1 MSCMEVKIYGVCLAI
16 LLIINCFLIE
26 KWIWNKYVITD
37 HLFWGKM
44 SVSHSRWMKKR
55 GPRPISGCSVAL
67 RLKTE
72 RPRWPCLWVRLL
84 WEVLPPAPPVEILIQ
99 LSSFPA
105 TSVESK
111 PSPESNTETSSYLW
125 ITVVAVWFTIASFH
139 RVFLKVKS
147 RNAHMKTHRQQE
159 DTQLWHFSR
168 VPEQDHV
175 MVTPDVLLHH

>member
-1 MSCMEVKIYGVCLAI
+1 MLFFF
-16 LLIINCFLIE
+16 LLILTALIE
-26 KWIWNKYVITD
+26 KWIWNKQVSS

-44 SVSHSRWMKKR
+44 FLTADEWKR

-111 PSPESNTETSSYLW
+111 PSPESNTESSYGYESQWLRSDSRLPCFIGCFW
-125 ITVVAVWFTIASFH
+125 RWKVEMPTWRHTGSKRTH
-139 RVFLKVKS
+139 SCGTSPGFLSKI
-147 RNAHMKTHRQQE
+147 MWW
-159 DTQLWHFSR
+159 WH
-168 VPEQDHV
+168 QN
-175 MVTPDVLLHH
+175 VLLNH